1 MYCARTSARARV
13 PHPSRTRTLCPRDT
27 PASRQKRTRLQAL
40 CVYLARLVN
49 TQHNACHTYAERPLH
64 THSTRWA
71 ARRARP
77 SVEHAPAR
85 RTARA
90 STTDSPITADTPA
103 ERCAGPRRACA
114 AGGARS
120 EVVSG
125 RYETCPRAVR
135 GAQKF
140 AAFRSALGVGRTG
153 AAEARRAAARR
164 ARAAAVRGRAA
175 TCGSRA
181 QTSRFPSI
189 SSKITRHSCA
199 TRSAT
204 PGPIACEAGRARV
217 SSAAARAALTL
228 TAVGRSILAHLKATD
243 GVLDDER
250 PARVS
255 EHSTSAPIRRAPSS
269 LSPRGSSWAARRRR
283 ARGVLAAYP
292 ARDMRG
298 C

>member
-114 AGGARS
+114 AGGRAERGCEWSLRDVPEGGPRRVEVCSVSQRAR
-120 EVVSG
+120 
-125 RYETCPRAVR
+125 R
-135 GAQKF
+135 GAHRRGGGE
-140 AAFRSALGVGRTG
+140 ACGG
-153 AAEARRAAARR
+153 AQGAR
-164 ARAAAVRGRAA
+164 G
-175 TCGSRA
+175 G
-181 QTSRFPSI
+181 
-189 SSKITRHSCA
+189 CA
-199 TRSAT
+199 
-204 PGPIACEAGRARV
+204 
-217 SSAAARAALTL
+217 
-228 TAVGRSILAHLKATD
+228 
-243 GVLDDER
+243 
-250 PARVS
+250 
-255 EHSTSAPIRRAPSS
+255 
-269 LSPRGSSWAARRRR
+269 R
-283 ARGVLAAYP
+283 ARGHLRLQSSDVSIPVDQLEDHAS
-292 ARDMRG
+292 
-298 C
+298 